1 MDRLQVSGAAEAEQW
16 VVRVHGLAQQ
26 NDRVPFILEPLRG
39 DMLGFFDDAHHR
51 NRWRRVDG
59 AAGALVVKTDIASG
73 HRRIQDAAGLGK
85 SAHRFLELPENLR
98 VVRVAEVQVV
108 GHAERSGAGTGEVA
122 RRLGDRDFAAF
133 IRIQINIGGIAIH
146 RQRDEFLKVGQA
158 SRLLVLEICRGI
170 GYFVRQAGRMS
181 CFVRRQ

>member
-1 MDRLQVSGAAEAEQW
+1 MDRLQVSGATEAEER
-16 VVRVHGLAQQ
+16 VVHVHGVAQQ

-59 AAGALVVKTDIASG
+59 AAGALVVKADIAAG
-73 HRRIQDAAGLGK
+73 HWRIQEAAGLGK

-108 GHAERSGAGTGEVA
+108 GYAERSGAGTGEVA
-122 RRLGDRDFAAF
+122 R
-133 IRIQINIGGIAIH
+133 
-146 RQRDEFLKVGQA
+146 
-158 SRLLVLEICRGI
+158 
-170 GYFVRQAGRMS
+170 
-181 CFVRRQ
+181 